1 MKMKTSLFLIS
12 AFILSSCSVGNVED
26 KYYHYLTVDI
36 NEMNTLKSGYEKGNP
51 DETAYVKTIISDAD
65 AEVSSEKIYT
75 ITGKEILPPS
85 GDRHDYISM
94 APYWWPDTVK
104 NDGSFVYLDG
114 KFNPISRKKYTDQA
128 TLAAMCKAVK
138 SLGYAYFFTQ
148 NDTYVER
155 A

>member
-26 KYYHYLTVDI
+26 KDYHYLTVDI
-36 NEMNTLKSGYEKGNP
+36 DEMNIVKSGYDNGNP
-51 DETAYVKTIISDAD
+51 EEVSYVKTIISDAD
-65 AEVSSEKIYT
+65 AEVASPKIYT
-75 ITGKEILPPS
+75 ITSKEILPPS

-128 TLAAMCKAVK
+128 TLVAMGKAVK
-138 SLGYAYFFTQ
+138 SLG
-148 NDTYVER
+148 
-155 A
+155 